1 LSDKILTRMGDGERV
16 RMTPSEIK
24 ADIQDGTADASKR
37 AKVPELTAEEQQ
49 QLYDIMADPS
59 RIVSVKPGEEVIVT
73 DDGCS
78 MSFYSGQDGG
88 GVGAPLSRMQAV
100 LTYERACGAD
110 TTSLGNSDYSYKPV
124 KSIIN
129 IEANEYY
136 NISQVST
143 APFFYGA
150 QPNMGLYF
158 QPDGPCP
165 NAAELMPLGKI
176 DEARKSQ
183 EQAADYLTDD
193 LVFVGKKLADVG
205 LEGLNFDTSGSAG
218 DADFLASLRAVEK
231 LKKDLPDLPIL
242 MGGSGEFIIGMHG
255 DLNYNDQR
263 LAGMYSFEQA
273 KAVEAAGA
281 DIFGMAVNTVTTK
294 SVQWNLARAV
304 TYLKATTEA
313 VNIPVHAN
321 VGMGVCGVPMMEQPP
336 IDSVTRVSK
345 TLVQIGKADGL

>member
-1 LSDKILTRMGDGERV
+1 MSEKFLIRMGDGERIE
-16 RMTPSEIK
+16 MTSSEIK
-24 ADIQDGTADASKR
+24 DDIQDGSADAAKR
-37 AKVPELTAEEQQ
+37 AKIPELTAEEQQ
-49 QLYDIMADPS
+49 QLYAIMTDPS

-78 MSFYSGQDGG
+78 MSLYSGQDGG
-88 GVGAPLSRMQAV
+88 GVGTPLSRMQAV
-100 LTYERACGAD
+100 LTCERACGAD
-110 TTSLGNSDYSYKPV
+110 TTSMGHSDYSYKPV
-124 KSIIN
+124 KSVVN
-129 IEANEYY
+129 FEANEYY

-143 APFFYGA
+143 SPFFYGA
-150 QPNMGLYF
+150 QPNLGLYF

-176 DEARKSQ
+176 EEARKSQ

-193 LVFVGKKLADVG
+193 LVFVGKKLAEVG
-205 LEGLNFDTSGSAG
+205 LEGLNFDTCGSAG
-218 DADFLASLRAVEK
+218 DADFLAALRAVEK

-255 DLNYNDQR
+255 DLNYNDQH
-263 LAGMYSFEQA
+263 LAGMYTPDQA
-273 KAVEAAGA
+273 RAVEAAGA
-281 DIFGMAVNTVTTK
+281 DIFGMAVNTVTTE

-304 TYLKATTEA
+304 TYLKATTTA
-313 VNIPVHAN
+313 ANIPVHAN
-321 VGMGVCGVPMMEQPP
+321 VGMGVCGVPMMEQTP